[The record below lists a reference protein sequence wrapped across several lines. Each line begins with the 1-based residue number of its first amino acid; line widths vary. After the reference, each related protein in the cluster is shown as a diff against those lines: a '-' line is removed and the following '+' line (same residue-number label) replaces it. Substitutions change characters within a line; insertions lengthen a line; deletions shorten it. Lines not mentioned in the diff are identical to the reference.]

1 MDNQKPEAKFKINI
15 TTEIKLDKP
24 KGHIVHQ
31 AIKPETEVHIS
42 DRSQTTIEL
51 LDLETIK
58 LIVQAQ
64 DYVSAKAAINA
75 FGRWIDL
82 NCKVLAQI
90 DKYR

>member
-1 MDNQKPEAKFKINI
+1 MYNRKPKTKFKISI
-15 TTEIKLDKP
+15 TTEIKLVKP

-51 LDLETIK
+51 VDLETIK
-58 LIVQAQ
+58 LIIHAQ
-64 DYVSAKAAINA
+64 DYVSAKAAINT
-75 FGRWIDL
+75 FVRWIDL